1 MLFVTLCLILFI
13 LQTHFIWFSAL
24 SCSVIPSVVLY
35 CEISVSNISSAY
47 RAFLDLAVQ
56 PENIIKTA
64 TENADMIKPLVSIKP
79 RFLQKLLGRVVAA
92 SMKHSD
98 SNFPFTYLGRLD
110 LPEEVIAAAG

>member
-1 MLFVTLCLILFI
+1 MKCAIISKNITYIDRYDTLD
-13 LQTHFIWFSAL
+13 FSL
-24 SCSVIPSVVLY
+24 VGTV
-35 CEISVSNISSAY
+35 Y

-98 SNFPFTYLGRLD
+98 SNFPFTYLVRLD
-110 LPEEVIAAAG
+110 LPEEVISAAG